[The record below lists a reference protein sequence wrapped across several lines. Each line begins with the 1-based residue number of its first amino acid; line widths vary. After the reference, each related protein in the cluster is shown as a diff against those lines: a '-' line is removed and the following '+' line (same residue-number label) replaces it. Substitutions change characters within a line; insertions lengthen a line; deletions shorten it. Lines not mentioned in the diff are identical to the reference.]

1 MYIGIVFILLWVW
14 VLWEI
19 ITAPLMPDEWENE
32 PTDIDDKY
40 DNWWPDRDIE

>member
-19 ITAPLMPDEWENE
+19 ITAPLMPDEWDNE
-32 PTDIDDKY
+32 PDSD
-40 DNWWPDRDIE
+40 EQ

>member
-19 ITAPLMPDEWENE
+19 ITAPLMPDEWDNK
-32 PTDIDDKY
+32 PDSDKQ
-40 DNWWPDRDIE
+40 